1 MEKGDN
7 NQNKYTL
14 SSILFP
20 WRKVGGLKPNR
31 MIQSRLGA
39 QKDIGT
45 SFGFA
50 ISALKQRR
58 LKSQC
63 PSCGATSSV
72 SLQEAIQHDSGD
84 TTYILQCNSCDHLQ
98 TIEMELEA
106 ITKTIDSLR
115 IGERRFL
122 IASAA
127 AACFSFLY
135 YFATG
140 YLFTL
145 ICLMLIAVTLLMNSL
160 GLRYRVW
167 QLVHKR
173 LYEKKAP
180 IRDWLKYELSSQT

>member
-1 MEKGDN
+1 MEMGDD
-7 NQNKYTL
+7 NQKKPTL

-20 WRKVGGLKPNR
+20 WRKIGGLNPKR
-31 MIQSRLGA
+31 VVQSRLGS
-39 QKDIGT
+39 QKDIG
-45 SFGFA
+45 SSLGFA

-63 PSCGATSSV
+63 PSCGATSSI

-84 TTYILQCNSCDHLQ
+84 TTYILQCRSCDHVQ

-106 ITKTIDSLR
+106 ITRTIDSLR

-122 IASAA
+122 IASAVA
-127 AACFSFLY
+127 AGFSFLY

-145 ICLMLIAVTLLMNSL
+145 ICLMLIAATLLINSL

-173 LYEKKAP
+173 LYEEKAP
-180 IRDWLKYELSSQT
+180 IGDWLKYELSSQT